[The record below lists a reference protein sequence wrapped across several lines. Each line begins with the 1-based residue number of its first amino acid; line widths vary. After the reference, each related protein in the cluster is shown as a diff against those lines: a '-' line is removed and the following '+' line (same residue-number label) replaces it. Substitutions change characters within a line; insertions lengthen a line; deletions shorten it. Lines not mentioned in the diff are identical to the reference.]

1 MKRKKKRSRKTATC
15 PDLRSVATPR
25 RGGAW
30 VLAAALLLATLAA
43 AAGAPA
49 PGDPQKAARK
59 EAPHYALIFGTVYG
73 PDDRPLY
80 GVPIKVRRADQKN
93 AQWELM
99 SDHRGEFAQRVPPG
113 PADYIVWADIK
124 VPKQDRKSPPPPAA
138 PGERPGRAVKVH
150 VEYDERIDIGLH
162 LN

>member
-1 MKRKKKRSRKTATC
+1 MKRKKKRSRKTATF
-15 PDLRSVATPR
+15 PDLRSVATPL

-30 VLAAALLLATLAA
+30 AWVAALLLGTLAA
-43 AAGAPA
+43 AAAA
-49 PGDPQKAARK
+49 PGDPQKPAKK
-59 EAPHYALIFGTVYG
+59 EAPRYALIFGTVYG

-93 AQWELM
+93 ARWELM

-113 PADYIVWADIK
+113 PADYIVWADLK
-124 VPKQDRKSPPPPAA
+124 LPKQYRRSPPPPAA
-138 PGERPGRAVKVH
+138 PGERPGREVKVH

-162 LN
+162 LTQ